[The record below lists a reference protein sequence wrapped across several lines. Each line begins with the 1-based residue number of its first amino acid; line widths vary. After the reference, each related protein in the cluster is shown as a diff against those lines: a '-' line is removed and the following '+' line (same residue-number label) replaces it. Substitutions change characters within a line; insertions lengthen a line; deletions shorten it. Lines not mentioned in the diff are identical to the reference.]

1 MVLKFQIQTAF
12 SKVLDFRKVQI
23 CTISDDKIQLTL
35 LQTFQAYDQRQS
47 RKTSIATMHE
57 C

>member
-23 CTISDDKIQLTL
+23 CTILDDKTQLTL
-35 LQTFQAYDQRQS
+35 LPKFQAYDQRQS
-47 RKTSIATMHE
+47 RETSIAAMRE